1 MTTKMLNGIVEEL
14 QKKQADKERYSLY
27 AIIDKPWALVKY
39 NTYLFERDFMCDL
52 SKTNKMSV

>member
-1 MTTKMLNGIVEEL
+1 MLNKIVEEL
-14 QKKQADKERYSLY
+14 HKNQADKERYSLY

-39 NTYLFERDFMCDL
+39 NTYLFERDLMCDL